1 MNSGITLAERGLV
14 PDRLIRAG
22 IRHQLRRRLRAEEA
36 RTASGQGGLVPHLAV
51 MRAGPIAVSV
61 NDANAQHYEVPA
73 SLFEAVLGHHLK
85 YSCAYWPG
93 GVQSLDDAEAAM
105 LTLTCERAGI
115 RNGMRVLDLGCGWG
129 ALSLWVAEHFPDS
142 QVLAVSNSVSQR
154 HFIENL
160 RNRRG
165 LHNIEVV
172 TADVNRFV
180 PSEHFDRIVSVEMF
194 EHLRNYELVLKRIT
208 SWLAP
213 GGRLFVHIFA
223 HKQYPYFFEVG
234 ESADWMARYFFT
246 GGMMPSEDLLPACDG
261 PLTVESQWL
270 VGGTHYAQT
279 ARAWLTNLDRR
290 SDLVKEVLQRD
301 LGTAD
306 GTRWLHRWR
315 LFFLACAELFDYRE
329 GTEWRVAHYRLAPR
343 EERPD
348 LDHESPGASPV
359 LCSDRKL
366 QIG

>member
-301 LGTAD
+301 LGTTD

-329 GTEWRVAHYRLAPR
+329 GTEWRVAHYRLAVR
-343 EERPD
+343 GEKPD
-348 LDHESPGASPV
+348 LERESAGVRPGVYPG
-359 LCSDRKL
+359 RKP
-366 QIG
+366 

>member
-194 EHLRNYELVLKRIT
+194 EHLRNYELMLKRIT

-301 LGTAD
+301 LGTTD

-348 LDHESPGASPV
+348 LDHESPRASPV